1 MMSSSAGSVDGIS
14 LRTMQPIDIS
24 RSQELSARL
33 QWPHRREDWAAMY
46 RLSKGAV
53 LEADDGA
60 IVGTCFATLQ
70 GSYATIGLVIVDPAY
85 QGRKLGQSL
94 MKWAVDA
101 AQGRSIVLNATEAGL
116 PLYEKLGFRSFNR
129 VHQYQGQSVAEPSDL
144 DGSRT
149 RLARQCDFDQI
160 VHLADSSTAFSRQAV
175 IAEFCAI
182 AKKIVVIEENG
193 DVVGFGISRPFG
205 RGYTI
210 GPVVAH
216 SQEQARQVVASLL
229 TDLQESFVR
238 IDVTDR
244 SGLED
249 IVQATGL
256 KPVGQVPTMV
266 LGEEPPAAPARQF
279 AVASQALG

>member
-14 LRTMQPIDIS
+14 LRTMQSIDVS
-24 RSQELSARL
+24 KGQGLSARL
-33 QWPHRREDWAAMY
+33 LWPHRREDWAQMY
-46 RLSKGAV
+46 RLSEGAV
-53 LEADDGA
+53 LETDDGS
-60 IVGTCFATLQ
+60 IIGTCFATLQ

-85 QGRKLGQSL
+85 QGRKLGQRL
-94 MKWAVDA
+94 MKWAVDVA
-101 AQGRSIVLNATEAGL
+101 EGRSIVLNATEAGL

-129 VHQYQGQSVAEPSDL
+129 VHQYQGQSVAEPSGL
-144 DGSRT
+144 DSSRT
-149 RLARQCDFDQI
+149 RLATPGDFDEI

-182 AKKIVVIEENG
+182 AKKVVVVEENG
-193 DVVGFGISRPFG
+193 KVVGFGISRPFG
-205 RGYTI
+205 RGYAV

-216 SQEQARQVVASLL
+216 SQEQARQLVASLL
-229 TDLQESFVR
+229 TDMRESFVR
-238 IDVTDR
+238 IDVTDQ

-249 IVQATGL
+249 IVQASGL
-256 KPVGQVPTMV
+256 KPVGQAPMMV